1 MKGAGW
7 TRRSVI
13 EFLLE
18 DGTKASLEV
27 LLLPDYEL
35 RLALLLDCNYELRLA
50 LFLECLFL
58 GKFLIESISD
68 NYFTE
73 NSFSVFSTSPLLEV
87 FSI

>member
-1 MKGAGW
+1 MKGAGL
-7 TRRSVI
+7 TRRSVM

-18 DGTKASLEV
+18 GGTRASLEV

-35 RLALLLDCNYELRLA
+35 RLAL
-50 LFLECLFL
+50 FLECLYL

-68 NYFTE
+68 YDFTE